1 MLSSQGS
8 VGRAQVAGPSWQ
20 RALLAELI
28 GRARW
33 QSSVGRARWQGSVG
47 RAQLAELVGRAR

>member
-20 RALLAELI
+20 RAQLSE
-28 GRARW
+28 
-33 QSSVGRARWQGSVG
+33 GSVG
-47 RAQLAELVGRAR
+47 RAQLAGLSWQSLLEELVSRAQLAESSLA